1 MKQLY
6 PDLWQTAQQK
16 QFSIL
21 NVHAYLLKRQNGNVL
36 FYNPRSTE
44 DFQHIGDLGG
54 ISYQYLSHCHEVHNS
69 LGNVTKHFNSK
80 LCCHA
85 RVKPYFDEMNA
96 ADIYFNPSGSEFH
109 SDNIEVINT
118 PGHTDNNLCFRY
130 RSAYGKTYLF
140 TGDTIYLD
148 NGIWNTVIV
157 QSDGGNNI
165 ELMKSLRRL
174 RGLSVDVVI
183 CSVSVGEYRIVEVT
197 QTEWQA
203 IIDNLL
209 DY

>member
-44 DFQHIGDLGG
+44 DFQHIDDLGG
-54 ISYQYLSHCHEVHNS
+54 ILYQYLSHCHEVHDS
-69 LGNVTKHFNSK
+69 LGSVAKHFNSK

-85 RVKPYFDEMNA
+85 RVEPYFDESNV
-96 ADIYFNPSGSEFH
+96 ADIYFDLSESEFH

-118 PGHTDNNLCFRY
+118 PGHTDNNLCYLY
-130 RSAYGKTYLF
+130 RSPYGKTYLF

-148 NGIWNTVIV
+148 NGEWNTVIV
-157 QSDGGNNI
+157 QSDGGNEI
-165 ELMKSLRRL
+165 ELMNSLRRL
-174 RGLSVDVVI
+174 RCLSVDVVI
-183 CSVSVGEYRIVEVT
+183 CSVSVGEYRTVEVT
-197 QTEWQA
+197 QIEWQA
-203 IIDNLL
+203 IVDKLL
-209 DY
+209 SQ